1 LEKLKELVNKL
12 INYKVRLIILFG
24 SRARGDYTDESDIDV
39 LIVADKMPS
48 DPRKAYEIV
57 RRLIDVKIH
66 PLCLKT
72 DSFLKKMESES
83 TLIMEILKD
92 GKTIYADKTL
102 LEKAMSKY
110 RKIRKKD

>member
-48 DPRKAYEIV
+48 DPREAYEIV
-57 RRLIDVKIH
+57 RRLIDVKIAH
-66 PLCLKT
+66 YALRP
-72 DSFLKKMESES
+72 
-83 TLIMEILKD
+83 ILSQRRWRARA
-92 GKTIYADKTL
+92 YL
-102 LEKAMSKY
+102 
-110 RKIRKKD
+110 

>member
-48 DPRKAYEIV
+48 DPREAYEIV
-57 RRLIDVKIH
+57 RRLIDVKITH
-66 PLCLKT
+66 YALRP
-72 DSFLKKMESES
+72 
-83 TLIMEILKD
+83 IL
-92 GKTIYADKTL
+92 
-102 LEKAMSKY
+102 S
-110 RKIRKKD
+110 